1 MNITALQ
8 SAFIAVAN
16 TPTYWTYK
24 EADADEWQ
32 DAEFKARGV
41 MEIYIHEEME
51 SSNMGELYA
60 VLGTYQKDFILGQFV
75 FDQDGNKN
83 FIKEVNYHAD
93 LDE

>member
-1 MNITALQ
+1 MNLTALQ
-8 SAFIAVAN
+8 SAFMAVAN

-51 SSNMGELYA
+51 ASNMGELYA
-60 VLGTYQKDFILGQFV
+60 ALGTYQKDFILGQFV
-75 FDQDGNKN
+75 FDEDGNKN
-83 FIKEVNYHAD
+83 FIKEVSYHAD